1 MQETFSDLLFAFA
14 IAVVLIYMVMAA
26 QFESF
31 SQPFVVM
38 FTVPL
43 AFIGIVGGLM
53 IMGHPLSVP
62 AFMGV
67 IILAGIVVNNG
78 IVMISFINDLRKEGV
93 PKRGNSPWFSS
104 PYAPDSHYLFDNHYW
119 VLPMALSTKQG
130 SEMQSPMGTVVAF
143 GLLTST
149 LLTLFVVPILYS
161 AVDRIS
167 HFTRSRVKK
176 KVLGHTD

>member
-1 MQETFSDLLFAFA
+1 
-14 IAVVLIYMVMAA
+14 MVMAA

-31 SQPFVVM
+31 SQLCGYVISAACP
-38 FTVPL
+38 
-43 AFIGIVGGLM
+43 IGIVGGLM

-62 AFMGV
+62 ALMGV

-93 PKRGNSPWFSS
+93 PKREAIVRGSVLRLRPILITS
-104 PYAPDSHYLFDNHYW
+104 LTTIIG